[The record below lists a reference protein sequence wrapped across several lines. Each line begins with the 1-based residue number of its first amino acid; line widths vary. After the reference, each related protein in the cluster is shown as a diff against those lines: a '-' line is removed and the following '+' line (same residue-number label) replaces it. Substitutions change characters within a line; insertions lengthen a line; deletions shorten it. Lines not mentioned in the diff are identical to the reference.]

1 MCTKL
6 PPPVISVIIPVY
18 NGSKTILRC
27 LDSIWKQNLP
37 NDKYEVICV
46 DDCSTDNT
54 INILEIEQ
62 KKYSQLRVLKNKH
75 NLRAGGARNHGV
87 REANGKFIVFIDA
100 DDYYN
105 NDSLLFAY
113 NYQNKYNLD
122 ILMLDY
128 SRQYST
134 NDNIC
139 SVHNFPNESIM
150 RGVDFIKTN
159 GCPYSPWKFI
169 FRRDLMVNN
178 NIWFEENCCCED
190 VDWCFRLVLH
200 ANTIQ
205 YKNKVLN
212 CVIINEGSQTAVEH
226 KSFKTVSD
234 KLFAGY
240 RLKQLLNN
248 PKYCN
253 DSKLSSY
260 IKSVSNLYLYEG
272 TKYMTACKAPT
283 QDKVKTIKKYITEA
297 DNLPRTVSF
306 AFQHPTL
313 FACLTN
319 ISALV
324 VPYIITL
331 KRKLVRR

>member
-1 MCTKL
+1 M
-6 PPPVISVIIPVY
+6 ISIIIPIY
-18 NGSKTILRC
+18 NGSKTIVKC
-27 LDSIWKQNLP
+27 LDSIWKSCLP
-37 NDKYEVICV
+37 ADQFEVICV

-54 INILEIEQ
+54 VL
-62 KKYSQLRVLKNKH
+62 VLKNEQHKYKQLRILQNRT
-75 NLRAGGARNHGV
+75 NLRAGGARNYGV
-87 REANGKFIVFIDA
+87 REAKGKFIVFIDA

-240 RLKQLLNN
+240 RLNELLNN
-248 PKYCN
+248 PDYRK
-253 DSKLSSY
+253 DQKLSSY
-260 IKSVSNLYLYEG
+260 IETVANLYLYEG
-272 TKYMTACKAPT
+272 VKYMTACKAPIH
-283 QDKVKTIKKYITEA
+283 DKVNAIRKYVNKRNNQPTA
-297 DNLPRTVSF
+297 VSF
-306 AFQHPTL
+306 AYHHPSI

-319 ISALV
+319 ISALL
-324 VPYIITL
+324 VPYIIAL
-331 KRKLVRR
+331 KRKLVKR